1 MAILEVRDLKF
12 GYTDVELYNSIS
24 FDLNLGEHVV
34 LVGPN
39 GSGKSTLFNILM
51 GVLKPT

>member
-1 MAILEVRDLKF
+1 MDFKIKNKIITA
-12 GYTDVELYNSIS
+12 
-24 FDLNLGEHVV
+24 LNNVSLNIPYKSETIC